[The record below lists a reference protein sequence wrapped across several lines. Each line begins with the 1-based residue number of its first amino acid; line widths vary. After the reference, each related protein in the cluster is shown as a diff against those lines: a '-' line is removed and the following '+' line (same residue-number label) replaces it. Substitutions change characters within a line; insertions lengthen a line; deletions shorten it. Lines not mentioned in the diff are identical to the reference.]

1 LLFSGGLLA
10 DAEILL
16 LLADCFDGLAVLNWQ
31 IILGEAGLT
40 RSLLS
45 LSVHLQEQVKRCLAL
60 LDYVGLENLPYP
72 NETLRSK
79 PNNYFTCAVILRMSS
94 HKWQH

>member
-1 LLFSGGLLA
+1 VEFYQAGVELLFSGGLLA

-16 LLADCFDGLAVLNWQ
+16 LLADCFDSLAVPNWQ

-45 LSVHLQEQVKRCLAL
+45 PFP
-60 LDYVGLENLPYP
+60 DP
-72 NETLRSK
+72 
-79 PNNYFTCAVILRMSS
+79 
-94 HKWQH
+94 